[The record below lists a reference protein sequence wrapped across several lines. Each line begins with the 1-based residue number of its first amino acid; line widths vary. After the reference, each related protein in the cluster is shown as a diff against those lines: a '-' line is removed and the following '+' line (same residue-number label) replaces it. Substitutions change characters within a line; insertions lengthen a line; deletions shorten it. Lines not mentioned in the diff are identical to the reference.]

1 MIELKHFKILTNEVS
16 KEVILHME
24 FEDEEEGV
32 FTSLEMFTETTKGIG
47 W

>member
-1 MIELKHFKILTNEVS
+1 MILV
-16 KEVILHME
+16 KEEEDSMVKY
-24 FEDEEEGV
+24 FDDTDEEDDEGDGV